1 MDFIGQTVF
10 LPILGI
16 LQIRDS
22 LLVPF
27 LQSTVFAKDVIKGFA
42 NDPWMYYLGSAVNM
56 MGLYTFSLIRS
67 IMSRCVE
74 NHELGK
80 VFALLAAAESL
91 VPIGMSQVY
100 ASLWKATGELGIP
113 WVGTVF
119 FMSAFL
125 TSIAWIM
132 SVVSLLSLKG
142 TSVGALEDQ
151 PAIIPSYR
159 LSYKFF
165 RKFCDFRLQNN
176 IQIKNEMKRKKKLNM
191 SNYTFI

>member
-1 MDFIGQTVF
+1 MTIGFFYVRTRYEWGVKEYSDFVSVAQIMDIVGQTVF

-22 LLVPF
+22 LLVPV
-27 LQSTVFAKDVIKGFA
+27 LLCTVIAKDVIKGFA

-165 RKFCDFRLQNN
+165 
-176 IQIKNEMKRKKKLNM
+176 
-191 SNYTFI
+191 